1 MGAIQPVRL
10 AVVGGVRGSCYSKSV
25 RMMPEKAQLVA
36 VCDLNEAVLNNWKLD
51 NPEIKTYTNYD
62 KLLEDP
68 SIDAVLLATPM
79 MLHARQAVQAMKAGK
94 HVLSEVAA
102 AHTIEDCWQLV
113 ETAEQTGMIYMMAE
127 NFNYFRLNMMV
138 KNMSDQ
144 GEFGEITHAECGY
157 IHDLRAISHGDSG
170 QLTWRGEMLRDYN
183 GNNYPTHS
191 LGPVSQWLGIHRGDE
206 FDYMTT
212 IVSKPSSQAGYFA
225 EMYGANH
232 PGATPDYWKQGDSS
246 LTLIRTKQGAVIY
259 LRNDFSSARPFN
271 YAHFGLQ
278 GTKGAF
284 LSARRDGEDPLV
296 WLDSRSPDRSYQGT
310 VEWQSIWD
318 LASEYEHPSWKKDR
332 AKAEEAGFGGDYFVM
347 EEFASAIQEGRRPA
361 IDVYDAVAI
370 SCVFPLSVQS
380 VAANGK
386 PVEFPNFTKNRS
398 RYKYI

>member
-1 MGAIQPVRL
+1 MGANGPVRL
-10 AVVGGVRGSCYSKSV
+10 AVVGGVRGSSYSKSV
-25 RMMPEKAQLVA
+25 SMMPEKVRLEA
-36 VCDLNEAVLNNWKLD
+36 VCDLNEVVLNNWRT
-51 NPEIKTYTNYD
+51 NHPGIKTYTSFET
-62 KLLEDP
+62 LLDDP

-79 MLHARQAVQAMKAGK
+79 MLHAGQAVQAMKAGK

-138 KNMSDQ
+138 KNMADQ
-144 GEFGEITHAECGY
+144 GAFGELTHAECGY
-157 IHDLRAISHGDSG
+157 IHDLRAFSHHEGG
-170 QLTWRGEMLRDYN
+170 GLTWRGEMLRDYN

-212 IVSKPSSQAGYFA
+212 MVSKPSSQCGYFA
-225 EMYGANH
+225 EMFGADH
-232 PGATPDYWKQGDSS
+232 PGASPEYWKQGDSS

-259 LRNDFSSARPFN
+259 LRNDFASARPFN

-284 LSARRDGEDPLV
+284 LSARREGEDPLV

-310 VEWQSIWD
+310 VQWLSIWD

-347 EEFASAIQEGRRPA
+347 EEFASAVQEGRRPA
-361 IDVYDAVAI
+361 VDVYDSVAI

-386 PVEFPNFTKNRS
+386 PVAFPDFTKNRS
-398 RYKYI
+398 RYKFG

>member
-1 MGAIQPVRL
+1 MGANGPVRL
-10 AVVGGVRGSCYSKSV
+10 AVVGGVRGGCYSKSV
-25 RMMPEKAQLVA
+25 SMMPDKVQLEA
-36 VCDLNEAVLNNWKLD
+36 VCDLNEAVLNNWRTKH
-51 NPEIKTYTNYD
+51 PGIKTYTSFEA
-62 KLLEDP
+62 LLDDS

-79 MLHARQAVQAMKAGK
+79 MLHAKQAVQAMKAGK

-102 AHTIEDCWQLV
+102 ANTIEDCWQLV

-138 KNMSDQ
+138 KNMADQ
-144 GEFGEITHAECGY
+144 GAFGELTHAECGY
-157 IHDLRAISHGDSG
+157 IHDLRAIFHKENGD
-170 QLTWRGEMLRDYN
+170 LTWRGEMLRDYN

-212 IVSKPSSQAGYFA
+212 IVSKPSSQSGYFA
-225 EMYGANH
+225 EVFGADH
-232 PGATPDYWKQGDSS
+232 PGATPEYWKQGDSC

-296 WLDSRSPDRSYQGT
+296 WLDSQSSDRSYQGT
-310 VEWQSIWD
+310 VQWQSIWD
-318 LASEYEHPSWKKDR
+318 LAYEYEHPSWKKDR

-347 EEFASAIQEGRRPA
+347 EEFASAVQEGRRPA
-361 IDVYDAVAI
+361 VDVYDSVAI

-386 PVEFPNFTKNRS
+386 PVAFPDFTKNRS
-398 RYKYI
+398 RYKYL